1 MEFYINGELIDVILE
16 NEKNIGDVLK
26 SFEITCEQ
34 NKLATIAIKI
44 DGNIVSAQ
52 DFDIT
57 AAKPLKPETKFEMT
71 VISENDVTVSL
82 NSLVQPFE
90 SILEEIKEIPL
101 HLQKGEDAQAH
112 KTITALADII
122 DQFCHAATYTAL
134 FPETFQSLKVDEKT
148 LGEFFED
155 FSSVLEDFKN
165 ALENKD
171 TITIGDL
178 AEYEI
183 CPRITGI
190 TEALKKL
197 K

>member
-1 MEFYINGELIDVILE
+1 M
-16 NEKNIGDVLK
+16 
-26 SFEITCEQ
+26 
-34 NKLATIAIKI
+34 
-44 DGNIVSAQ
+44 
-52 DFDIT
+52 
-57 AAKPLKPETKFEMT
+57 
-71 VISENDVTVSL
+71 
-82 NSLVQPFE
+82 
-90 SILEEIKEIPL
+90 